1 MSIVTVGIDLAK
13 DVFAVHGVDAAGKAL
28 LVKPRVTRDQLAM
41 PLRTRRD
48 EASGTGS
55 VRGSV
60 PPCHFP
66 APAA

>member
-1 MSIVTVGIDLAK
+1 MSIVIVGIGLTK
-13 DVFAVHGVDAAGKAL
+13 DVLAVHGGDAAGKVL
-28 LVKPRVTRDQLAM
+28 PVKPRVTRDQLAM
-41 PLRTRRD
+41 PQRTRRD

-55 VRGSV
+55 VRGSA